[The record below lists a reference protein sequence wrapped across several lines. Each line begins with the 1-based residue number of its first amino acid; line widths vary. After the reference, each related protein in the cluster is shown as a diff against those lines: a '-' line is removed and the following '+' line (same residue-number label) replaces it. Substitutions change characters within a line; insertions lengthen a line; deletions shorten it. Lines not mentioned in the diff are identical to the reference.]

1 MTRARILLGI
11 VLVWVTG
18 IALFLAI
25 THAPHRHHDMPETP
39 RAFVERLG
47 HIAPGMSYDAVVGL
61 IGSPRETRAEP
72 GGTRRCE
79 WYIGRKGEGEFFDIG
94 FGFERTDQFIVVI
107 FDRRNRVVSK
117 QLRESFIPDD

>member
-11 VLVWVTG
+11 VIVWMTG

-25 THAPHRHHDMPETP
+25 THAPHSHHDMPKTP
-39 RAFVERLG
+39 KAFVERLG
-47 HIAPGMSYDAVVGL
+47 HITTGMPYDAVVGL
-61 IGSPRETRAEP
+61 IGPPRETRVEP
-72 GGTRRCE
+72 AGTRRCE

-94 FGFERTDQFIVVI
+94 FSFERTEQFIVVT

-117 QLRESFIPDD
+117 QLREVFIPDD